1 MTVSTTDAI
10 TVVSGLPRSGTSLM
24 MQMLHTGGLTAL
36 TDGLRAAD
44 DDNPRG
50 YYELEAVKATER
62 DPAWIERAAG
72 HAVKVISYLLPQL
85 PADREYR
92 VVFMRRHLDEILSS
106 QRRMLEHRGEPVGDE
121 SSMRDRFVRHLE
133 DIETWLRGAV
143 HMRVL
148 FVNYN
153 RLISHPAEQ
162 VGRVCD
168 FLDGRVNVEPMVAV
182 IDPALYRQRDRR

>member
-62 DPAWIERAAG
+62 DPAWIERQQPAGTEPRVPPYLILNAADMG
-72 HAVKVISYLLPQL
+72 SGTVFPFTQVWFDLLCSDLASFPIADAVAGGEKVSVAVPVPPRPGPMLQML
-85 PADREYR
+85 PAPSE
-92 VVFMRRHLDEILSS
+92 V
-106 QRRMLEHRGEPVGDE
+106 
-121 SSMRDRFVRHLE
+121 
-133 DIETWLRGAV
+133 
-143 HMRVL
+143 
-148 FVNYN
+148 
-153 RLISHPAEQ
+153 
-162 VGRVCD
+162 
-168 FLDGRVNVEPMVAV
+168 
-182 IDPALYRQRDRR
+182 